1 MSRLTISEIESYLIT
16 EIGEKQEFIN
26 TVEDL
31 IYKDYKMSPE
41 SLYNLAEYLG
51 YNYVYEEMSDYL
63 LEQSAKA
70 GYPPA
75 MGDQAFR
82 MLRQA
87 HSRREFAAVI
97 RLARKAAKAG
107 FSEAYG
113 LIGYMYS
120 TGSGVT
126 KNTKIANRYSAL
138 AGINNPYQRL
148 AA

>member
-1 MSRLTISEIESYLIT
+1 MSSLTIGKIESYLIS
-16 EIGEKQEFIN
+16 EIEEKQKFIN
-26 TVEDL
+26 MVEKL
-31 IYKDYKMSPE
+31 LYKDDEMSPQ

-51 YNYVYEEMSDYL
+51 YNYIYEEMSEYL

-82 MLRQA
+82 MLVQA
-87 HSRREFAAVI
+87 HSRREFSAVI

-120 TGSGVT
+120 AGRGVT

-138 AGINNPYQRL
+138 AGINNPYQRF